1 MNNFNNQNNNS
12 NYSESIS
19 QKVIEAADIVEIISE
34 YITLEKKG
42 NDYKGLCPFH
52 NDSNP
57 SLSVTP
63 AKKLFKCFS
72 CNTSGNVISFVSKIE
87 NISYKEALKKV
98 AEKSGIKLNFKEN
111 PRDVKISKYHKI
123 MSEASNVYQFYL
135 QNTKEG
141 EKALDYLKNRYI
153 NEDIIRRFKIGLSSH
168 NENLLT
174 KVLIDEKKHLPIDL
188 IEIGLIQA
196 DQYKKNNSFIDLFH
210 GRIMF
215 PITDLRGNIIAFS
228 GRIYDTDSNSKYINS
243 RETEIFKKKEVLFN
257 YAQALNDIKLKDEVF
272 VFEGFMDV
280 IAAYRG
286 GINNAIATMG
296 TALTE
301 NQIDIISKVTKN
313 IVLCYDGDTPGINAM
328 KRAIGLFTKK
338 NIPVKAICMPPGID
352 PDDFINKF
360 GKDKFIDLFTNN
372 QISSVDYLYLMSR
385 RNINPQDPN
394 SIIMF
399 QREVYSIIRE
409 INNSTIEKYLL
420 SRLVEDLNLPLE
432 NLQTDFINYN
442 NSLGVIEEIRKTNN
456 DYEGYPDLPNP
467 TDIPDYPNYP
477 NYPNNIL
484 DDGQFNNGINSNDVN
499 NLVPPDYD
507 IPYNDDTNQNNTQ
520 PKKKKKVIKKNIYE
534 EAEKGIIY
542 LSFYNRNICMEVKKR
557 LNADEYIDMINRNIL
572 YSLYDYYELAKEMN
586 QEEFFKLLKPLEI
599 EKLNVIINTCGFYSI
614 ECLDDFINYV
624 KLSNA
629 YKEDV
634 YLKEKIG
641 KNNKDEDFAK
651 IIHELAKNKKKLI
664 KIKK

>member
-1 MNNFNNQNNNS
+1 MNNLNNQNNNS

-19 QKVIEAADIVEIISE
+19 QKVIDAADIVEIVSE

-57 SLSVTP
+57 SLSVSP
-63 AKKLFKCFS
+63 SKKLFKCFS

-98 AEKSGIKLNFKEN
+98 ADKSGIKLNFKEN

-123 MSEASNVYQFYL
+123 MNEASSVYQFYL

-141 EKALDYLKNRYI
+141 EKALEYLYNRNI
-153 NEDIIRRFKIGLSSH
+153 TEEIIRKFKIGLSSH
-168 NENLLT
+168 NDNLLT
-174 KVLIDEKKHLPIDL
+174 KVLIEDKKYLPIDL
-188 IEIGLIQA
+188 IEIGLVQA
-196 DQYKKNNSFIDLFH
+196 DQYKKNDGFIDLFH

-215 PITDLRGNIIAFS
+215 PITDLKGNIIAFS
-228 GRIYDTDSNSKYINS
+228 GRIYDSESNSKYINS
-243 RETEIFKKKEVLFN
+243 RETEIFKKKDVLFN

-301 NQIDIISKVTKN
+301 SQIDIISKVTKN

-338 NIPVKAICMPPGID
+338 NIPVKTICMPPGVD
-352 PDDFINKF
+352 PDDFINKY
-360 GKDKFIDLFTNN
+360 GKEKFIDLFTNN
-372 QISSVDYLYLMSR
+372 QISSVDYLYLMAR
-385 RNINPQDPN
+385 RNINSQDPN
-394 SIIMF
+394 SIIEF

-409 INNSTIEKYLL
+409 INNSAIEKYLL
-420 SRLVEDLNLPLE
+420 DRLVDDLKMPYD
-432 NLQTDFINYN
+432 NLQADLVKYN
-442 NSLGVIEEIRKTNN
+442 NSLGVIEEIRRTNN
-456 DYEGYPDLPNP
+456 DYESYPDLPDYP
-467 TDIPDYPNYP
+467 DIPDFPNFPNFPPENISDSNQLNGGLVSNGLDYP
-477 NYPNNIL
+477 
-484 DDGQFNNGINSNDVN
+484 F
-499 NLVPPDYD
+499 
-507 IPYNDDTNQNNTQ
+507 NDDQALKNSQH
-520 PKKKKKVIKKNIYE
+520 KKKKIKKNIYE

-586 QEEFFKLLKPLEI
+586 YEEFIKLLKPLEI
-599 EKLNVIINTCGFYSI
+599 EKLNIIINTCGFYSI
-614 ECLDDFINYV
+614 ECLDDFIDYLR
-624 KLSNA
+624 LSNA

-634 YLKEKIG
+634 YLKEKFE
-641 KNNKDEDFAK
+641 KNNNNEDFAK